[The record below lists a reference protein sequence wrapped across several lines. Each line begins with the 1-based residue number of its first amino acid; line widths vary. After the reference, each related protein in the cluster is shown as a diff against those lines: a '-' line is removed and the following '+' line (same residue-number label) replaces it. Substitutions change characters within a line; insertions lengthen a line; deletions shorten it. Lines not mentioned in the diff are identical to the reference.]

1 MAIDPT
7 DVQRRPA
14 AVLVLA
20 LMTVVGNAAAQS
32 PPVNPQARALKDFAD
47 RTQAYLELHARVA
60 KEVPPLE
67 PGATSEAIEQ
77 HSRAL
82 ADALR
87 AARRSAREGDIFTP
101 DVAPQFRRI
110 IRRDLRERDL
120 DDAFAAIQE
129 VPIAVTLQVNQDWPA
144 DAARATVPPRL
155 LKSLYPLPP
164 DLEYRFIDRH
174 LVLLDID
181 AHIIVDIVRDVV
193 PSTLRRRH

>member
-7 DVQRRPA
+7 DVQRRRYV

-20 LMTVVGNAAAQS
+20 SAVVIGNAAQS

-47 RTQAYLELHARVA
+47 RTQAYMELHAKVG
-60 KEVPPLE
+60 KEVRPLE
-67 PGATSEAIEQ
+67 PGATSEAIAQ

-87 AARRSAREGDIFTP
+87 AARRSAREGDIFTAE
-101 DVAPQFRRI
+101 VAPQFRRI
-110 IRRDLRERDL
+110 IRRDLRARDL
-120 DDAFAAIQE
+120 DEAFAAIQE
-129 VPIAVTLQVNQDWPA
+129 VPIAVSLHVNQDWPA

-193 PSTLRRRH
+193 PSSLRRRH

>member
-7 DVQRRPA
+7 DVQRRRA
-14 AVLVLA
+14 AVLALA
-20 LMTVVGNAAAQS
+20 LMAVACNAAAQS
-32 PPVNPQARALKDFAD
+32 PSVNPQARALKDFAD
-47 RTQAYLELHARVA
+47 RTRAYMELHARVA
-60 KEVPPLE
+60 KEVRPLE
-67 PGATSEAIEQ
+67 PGATSEAIAQ

-101 DVAPQFRRI
+101 EVAPQFRRI

-129 VPIAVTLQVNQDWPA
+129 VPIAVILQVNQDWPA

-155 LKSLYPLPP
+155 LKNLYPLPP